1 MTSSI
6 RESSNPIKLF
16 LALFILLITV
26 SLVQGQSLSD
36 IQNVKV
42 DNLTDAQIEQLIKRA
57 ESSGMSEQQLE
68 AMARERGMP
77 ATEVAKLRIRINQ
90 IRNKG
95 GIQSESTSPQTSQSR
110 QWIQEGDFSDDII
123 EEEKPLTEEE
133 EKIFGYQ
140 LFRNS
145 KLTFS
150 PNMNIPTPKN
160 YILGSGDQLLVDIYG
175 ASQFT
180 YDLNINSEGM
190 VFIPNVGPINLSGL
204 SVEAATSRL
213 TNALGN
219 IYSGLRG
226 SSPNTFMQ
234 LRVGNIRSIQISMV
248 GEVFAPGNYT
258 LSSFASVFNA
268 LYAAGGIKQNGS
280 FRNIRVYR
288 NSKMVAEMDI
298 YDFLV
303 NGNQSA
309 NIRLEDSDVVLIPP
323 VEKRVEISGPV
334 RRPGLFE
341 MKSDENLEDLIRFAG
356 GFASSAYPGVAT
368 VYRTTDQEFKVENI
382 DRQNFGSF
390 EPKEGDK
397 FIFGELLDRYENR
410 VQISGA
416 LMRPGTFALEP
427 GMGVKDLVNRAEGIR
442 DDAFMNRAALY
453 RTRPDFSLEI
463 VSVNIGAILNGEEE
477 DIVLQRE
484 DVLNIPS
491 IYDLREEF
499 YVIISG
505 EVNKPG
511 AFAFGENMK
520 VADLV
525 LRAGGFKESATSAQ
539 IEIARRVKDDVSG
552 KLAEIFHIDIDRNLK
567 ITGDNADMVLTPF
580 DHVIVRRSPG
590 FQRERLVRVEGEVF
604 FPGEY
609 TIAHANERISD
620 LLKRSGGLNQFAYP
634 KGATLIRRN
643 EFYSSP
649 SENQIKSTN
658 LTEVKQNL
666 QRIQRDTTEAEKILL
681 SRIDQKITQKGGD
694 LSNKQGGLLIDDF
707 RRETIESLIVEDSVD
722 GKPVSIKTQEMIGI
736 DLNAILS
743 NPGGN
748 NDLIIQEG
756 DVLSIPKQ
764 LQTVRMRGE
773 VLFPTTS
780 RYRENAGFKSY
791 ISRAGGFTDRSRK
804 KRSYVVYANGDVRR
818 TKNFVFFKIYPTI
831 EQGSEIIV
839 PAKPD
844 REPMPLQGWLAIATS
859 LATLGLLVNNIIQ

>member
-1 MTSSI
+1 MTSI
-6 RESSNPIKLF
+6 LRESLYAIKLVT
-16 LALFILLITV
+16 ALFFVVISV

-42 DNLTDAQIEQLIKRA
+42 DNLSDAQIEQLIKRA

-77 ATEVAKLRIRINQ
+77 ATEVAKLRTRINQ

-95 GIQSESTSPQTSQSR
+95 GMNGKSEGTQSAPTR
-110 QWIQEGDFSDDII
+110 QWIQYDPRDDEDDIPL
-123 EEEKPLTEEE
+123 EKTLTEEE
-133 EKIFGYQ
+133 KKIFGYS

-145 KLTFS
+145 KLTFT

-160 YILGSGDQLLVDIYG
+160 YILGSGDQLLIDIYG

-204 SVEAATSRL
+204 SVEAATNRL

-268 LYAAGGIKQNGS
+268 LYAAGGIKKDGS

-303 NGNQSA
+303 NGNQSS
-309 NIRLEDSDVVLIPP
+309 NIRLEDNDVVLVPP

-341 MKSDENLEDLIRFAG
+341 MNRDENLDDLVRFAG
-356 GFASSAYPGVAT
+356 GFASDAYPGVAT
-368 VYRTTDQEFKVENI
+368 VFRTTEKEFKVENI
-382 DRQNFGSF
+382 DRQNFQSF
-390 EPKEGDK
+390 IPKEGDR

-410 VQISGA
+410 VQVSGA

-427 GMGVKDLVNRAEGIR
+427 GMGVRDLVNRAEGLR

-463 VSVNIGAILNGEEE
+463 VSVNISAILNGEED

-491 IYDLREEF
+491 IYDLREEY

-505 EVNKPG
+505 EVNRPG

-525 LRAGGFKESATSAQ
+525 LRAGGFKESATASQ

-552 KLAEIFHIDIDRNLK
+552 KLAEIFHIDIDKNLR
-567 ITGDNADMVLTPF
+567 ISGDNADMVLTPF

-643 EFYSSP
+643 EFFKSP
-649 SENQIKSTN
+649 SDNQIKSAN

-666 QRIQRDTTEAEKILL
+666 QRIKRDTTEAEKILL
-681 SRIDQKITQKGGD
+681 SRIDSKITERGGD
-694 LSNKQGGLLIDDF
+694 LSDKSGGLLIDDF
-707 RRETIESLIVEDSVD
+707 RRETIESLVNEDD
-722 GKPVSIKTQEMIGI
+722 EDEIKIKTQEMIGI
-736 DLNAILS
+736 NLS
-743 NPGGN
+743 EIMANPGGT

-818 TKNFVFFKIYPTI
+818 TTNFVFFKIYPAI
-831 EQGSEIIV
+831 EPGSEIIV

-844 REPMPLQGWLAIATS
+844 REPMSIQGWLAIATS
-859 LATLGLLVNNIIQ
+859 LTTLGLLVNNIVQ

>member
-1 MTSSI
+1 MTSSF
-6 RESSNPIKLF
+6 RESFHAIKL
-16 LALFILLITV
+16 LIALIVVLTSV
-26 SLVQGQSLSD
+26 SYVHGQSLSD
-36 IQNVKV
+36 IQNLKV
-42 DNLTDAQIEQLIKRA
+42 DNLSDAQIEQLLKRA

-68 AMARERGMP
+68 SMARERGMP
-77 ATEVAKLRIRINQ
+77 ATEVTKLRARINQ

-95 GIQSESTSPQTSQSR
+95 GLDSKAPSSQTFQNR
-110 QWIQEGDFSDDII
+110 QWIQEDFWGDDEI
-123 EEEKPLTEEE
+123 EKEIPLTEEE
-133 EKIFGYQ
+133 EKIFGYS

-145 KLTFS
+145 KLTFT
-150 PNMNIPTPKN
+150 PNLNIPTPKN
-160 YILGSGDQLLVDIYG
+160 YILGSGDQLLIDIYG
-175 ASQFT
+175 ASQFF

-190 VFIPNVGPINLSGL
+190 VFIENVGPINLAGL

-213 TNALGN
+213 KNALGN

-248 GEVFAPGNYT
+248 GEVFTPGNYT

-309 NIRLEDSDVVLIPP
+309 NIRLEDNDVVLIPP
-323 VEKRVEISGPV
+323 IEKRVEISGPV

-341 MKSDENLEDLIRFAG
+341 MKSDENLDNLITFAG
-356 GFASSAYPGVAT
+356 GFESSAYTGVAT
-368 VYRTTDQEFKVENI
+368 VFRTTEKEFKVENI
-382 DRQNFGSF
+382 DRQNFVSF
-390 EPKEGDK
+390 VPKEGDR
-397 FIFGELLDRYENR
+397 FIFGELLERYENR
-410 VQISGA
+410 VQASGA
-416 LMRPGTFALEP
+416 LMRPGTFALEQ
-427 GMGVKDLVNRAEGIR
+427 GMGVKDLVKRAEGLR
-442 DDAFMNRAALY
+442 DDAFMNRASLY

-463 VSVNIGAILNGEEE
+463 VSINISAILNGEED

-580 DHVIVRRSPG
+580 DHVIVRRSLG

-609 TIAHANERISD
+609 SIAHANERVSD
-620 LLKRSGGLNQFAYP
+620 LLKRSGGINQFAYP

-643 EFYSSP
+643 EFFASP
-649 SENQIKSTN
+649 SDNQIKSRN

-666 QRIQRDTTEAEKILL
+666 QRIERDTTEAEKILL
-681 SRIDQKITQKGGD
+681 SRIDQKITEKGGD
-694 LSNKQGGLLIDDF
+694 LSNKSGGLLIDDF
-707 RRETIESLIVEDSVD
+707 RRETIENLVNEDGEEVI
-722 GKPVSIKTQEMIGI
+722 KIKTQEMIGI
-736 DLNAILS
+736 NLS
-743 NPGGN
+743 EIMVNPGGP

-818 TKNFVFFKIYPTI
+818 TTNFLFFKIYPSI
-831 EQGSEIIV
+831 EPGSEIIV
-839 PAKPD
+839 PAKPE
-844 REPMPLQGWLAIATS
+844 REPMPIQGWLAIATS
-859 LATLGLLVNNIIQ
+859 LATLGLLVNNILQ